1 MAEVTMMK
9 IGSTL
14 IVPIQVELHDRAA
27 VQVQEDIIQNIEQT
41 GVRGLLIDV
50 SKLAVVDSFLG
61 RLLGDTAAMASVM
74 GCQSVVVGLQPE
86 VAITLMELGLHLEG
100 IYTALNTEAG
110 LELLKQVSGDKA
122 GEIEPGLS
130 AGEEGNWLNGR

>member
-1 MAEVTMMK
+1 MAEITMMK

-27 VQVQEDIIQNIEQT
+27 VHVQEDIIQNIEQT

-74 GCQSVVVGLQPE
+74 GCQTVVVGLQPE
-86 VAITLMELGLHLEG
+86 VAITLMELGMHLEG
-100 IYTALNTEAG
+100 VYTALNAETG
-110 LELLKQVSGDKA
+110 LELLKQVSGDKP
-122 GEIEPGLS
+122 GGIEPRLS
-130 AGEEGNWLNGR
+130 AGEEVI